1 MTDEQGKTGVNIGY
15 ALGQLWRAL
24 SSRGETAERR
34 ANDWRS
40 VLAGM
45 LDGSLQIGSRTPVRD
60 TPAWVTLGVAH
71 GGFATGGFAAGGDL
85 QPHEVAKLSGVDRGS
100 AVSERAALN
109 AYYLSDEGRSNLCEM
124 LESGRYR
131 VMVPEEAAL
140 MANAWLLRRGQ
151 PEAAE
156 QLLTALTPFFDRLR
170 FYPVPSATASR
181 LSADVS
187 VETAGEVRGRLAK
200 RKAQLDVLRMNEAI
214 LIWAPLYDRTV
225 SLFLETVDGDSP
237 RLAPSAPGTQVVE
250 GGWPC
255 RRAAAD
261 FSSRAKAILEEYTKL
276 RNHHR
281 LCAKPEKPKEHFA
294 RLRRLLAVA
303 ALDPTKLEPRDV
315 AEVRRVLACYVSA
328 YGAPGSATHAALRNS
343 QRQEAERPLHH
354 LVAAILAE
362 RLATQPQDEGIPELS
377 SLLGTLSGE
386 EARKAQCTDG
396 AIVPI
401 ELAARAK
408 RCLEAP
414 LERLVNEGVVT
425 STESMARL
433 LPPITAST
441 RTASIEDAEL
451 RRLYSSVYSA
461 FRKRRSLL
469 LLNLESQTKF
479 GELPW
484 VTALKPWMGGDT
496 AAATAAGRVLK
507 DAGALAIAAF
517 PHTILPNKLIKEL
530 RALSFTAGS
539 KLPLVEE
546 LAADIFMGAFSEQ
559 YLRAA
564 QLAASL
570 LQGSLYERYYGL
582 DYAAILRLSDV
593 TKQQYGAAIS
603 PGFAAICQALAGKGD
618 KVGRSVAA
626 NGTVIEQA
634 QILTTHNLAALFA
647 GAGVDEILRPRLAEL
662 AQQCFRWICRRQQI
676 TRTAWQVRLRMQKNT
691 AYAWRHLIFY
701 LSLCSE
707 AEVEQ
712 FISWSHAHLTAQ
724 AGDFAERFRPVLSG
738 LNLAARGERF
748 EAGGLHASGARRFL
762 GWSIGRHWL
771 MPREPERAQLR

>member
-24 SSRGETAERR
+24 SSRGETAEKR

-45 LDGSLQIGSRTPVRD
+45 IDGSLQIGSRTPVRD
-60 TPAWVTLGVAH
+60 TPPWVTLGVAH
-71 GGFATGGFAAGGDL
+71 GGFATGSFAAGGDL
-85 QPHEVAKLSGVDRGS
+85 QPHEVAKLGTVGRGS

-109 AYYLSDEGRSNLCEM
+109 AYYLSDEGRSDLCRL
-124 LESGRYR
+124 LESGCYR

-140 MANAWLLRRGQ
+140 LANAWLLRQGQ

-156 QLLTALTPFFDRLR
+156 QLLAALIPFFDRLR
-170 FYPVPSATASR
+170 FYPVPNPTASR
-181 LSADVS
+181 LSGDVS
-187 VETAGEVRGRLAK
+187 LETAGEVRARLAR
-200 RKAQLDVLRMNEAI
+200 RKAQVDVLRMNEAI

-225 SLFLETVDGDSP
+225 ALFLETVDGDLP
-237 RLAPSAPGTQVVE
+237 HLAPSGSAAQVVQ

-255 RRAAAD
+255 RRAPAD
-261 FSSRAKAILEEYTKL
+261 FSSRANAILEEYAKL

-281 LCAKPEKPKEHFA
+281 LCTKPEKPKENFA

-303 ALDPTKLEPRDV
+303 ASDPTNLDPRDV
-315 AEVRRVLACYVSA
+315 AEARRVLACYLSA
-328 YGAPGSATHAALRNS
+328 YGAPGSATHVALRES
-343 QRQEAERPLHH
+343 QRREAERPLHH
-354 LVAAILAE
+354 VVAAILAE
-362 RLATQPQDEGIPELS
+362 RLASWAQDEGVPDLGSLIGPLS
-377 SLLGTLSGE
+377 SE

-396 AIVPI
+396 AAVPV

-414 LERLVNEGVVT
+414 LDCLVNEGVVT

-441 RTASIEDAEL
+441 RTVSIEDAEL

-484 VTALKPWMGGDT
+484 VAGLKPWTGGDA
-496 AAATAAGRVLK
+496 AAATAAGQVLK
-507 DAGALAIAAF
+507 DAGVLAISAF
-517 PHTILPNKLIKEL
+517 PHTILPNKLVKEL
-530 RALSFTAGS
+530 RALSITAGTR
-539 KLPLVEE
+539 LPLVEE

-564 QLAASL
+564 QLAAGL

-582 DYAAILRLSDV
+582 DYAAILRLNDV
-593 TKQQYGAAIS
+593 TKQQYGAAVS
-603 PGFAAICQALAGKGD
+603 PGFAAICQSLAGEGD
-618 KVGRSVAA
+618 KVGGSVAA

-647 GAGVDEILRPRLAEL
+647 GAGVDEILRPRLPEL

-691 AYAWRHLIFY
+691 AYAWRQLIFY

-707 AEVEQ
+707 AEVEE
-712 FISWSHAHLTAQ
+712 FIGWSEAHLATQ
-724 AGDFAERFRPVLSG
+724 VGDFAERFRPVLNG
-738 LNLAARGERF
+738 LQIATRGERF
-748 EAGGLHASGARRFL
+748 EAHGVHASGARRFL

-771 MPREPERAQLR
+771 MPREP